1 MEEDQ
6 KWGAADKSKVGR
18 TCNEFYPCKKPFWR
32 NCKDLSA
39 ITVCIAL
46 SVLSFG
52 VCLLVFLR
60 TSDLHSRILNLEKQR
75 ETQVSAWI
83 SLEQVEPV
91 ILGRLDQILEEKL
104 AARLPKTREARDAT
118 QSCVCPPGPPGS
130 RGKRGRE
137 GDPVRKVRPPKA
149 TDAPRDKLALLSL
162 FIQQRLAKWKPHEDY
177 RVIPMRGFFRR
188 EDTPDPADR
197 P

>member
-91 ILGRLDQILEEKL
+91 ILGRLDQILEEVRIPLLDLLLLFLRNIKSTL
-104 AARLPKTREARDAT
+104 RDI
-118 QSCVCPPGPPGS
+118 
-130 RGKRGRE
+130 
-137 GDPVRKVRPPKA
+137 KA
-149 TDAPRDKLALLSL
+149 PFSHP
-162 FIQQRLAKWKPHEDY
+162 I
-177 RVIPMRGFFRR
+177 
-188 EDTPDPADR
+188 
-197 P
+197 